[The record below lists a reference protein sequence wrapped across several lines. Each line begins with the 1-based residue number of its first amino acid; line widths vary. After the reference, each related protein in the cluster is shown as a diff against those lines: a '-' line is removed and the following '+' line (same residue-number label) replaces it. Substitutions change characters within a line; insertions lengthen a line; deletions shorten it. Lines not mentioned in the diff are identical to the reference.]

1 MDKNSNWSDIYKD
14 LSNAKNKIKDK
25 INSEVNHE
33 DLKESL
39 DATLNEIKILFHDI
53 IKTVEETIKD
63 DEVRKETREVIKK
76 INSEFL
82 DTLNINKSSNTEQS
96 YQEEE

>member
-53 IKTVEETIKD
+53 IKTVEENIKD